1 MLCLESTQPYKQV
14 TVVIKYSESSWD
26 PSFNQ
31 IVDNERPDVFPPR
44 YNKYIRNTLQSQSPV
59 LLTTRKKSRLF
70 QLL

>member
-1 MLCLESTQPYKQV
+1 MLCLESIQPYKQV

-31 IVDNERPDVFPPR
+31 IVDSERPDVFPQR
-44 YNKYIRNTLQSQSPV
+44 KNKYVRNTLQSQSPI
-59 LLTTRKKSRLF
+59 LLTTKKKSRLF

>member
-44 YNKYIRNTLQSQSPV
+44 
-59 LLTTRKKSRLF
+59 
-70 QLL
+70 